1 MKTSACVL
9 AFFLSL
15 TSTAGFTVQPQKSI
29 QTHLKSFSYGN
40 GQTSGYPT
48 ELKST
53 NGANTMTGAGSKVNT
68 QAPYRAAPAGAK
80 AEGMQLLKNIMDSS
94 AAVTV
99 QGGALRTYSFESSH
113 AERAQLILKT
123 EGRPLNA
130 NVELWHGPD
139 NTPQKMSIYSE
150 DGNLRPFRA
159 IVETPRSNNAVAI
172 RNTGHLEFPLAAWV
186 EPDEN
191 NKDAGFGAVISKLSQ
206 SKSRPE
212 TIQGGALK
220 TYPFEGNVA
229 SVQILLSTD
238 GRPLNARVELL
249 QGPNNNKQVMEIYT
263 EDGTER
269 PFFCVIETP
278 GSGNVVRVVNTATV
292 EFPLYVNVGP
302 YLTQERGPESGNRGW
317 DNGGANNSLG
327 NRGW

>member
-1 MKTSACVL
+1 MKTSAAVL
-9 AFFLSL
+9 ALFLS
-15 TSTAGFTVQPQKSI
+15 ANAAAAFTVQSPKPVTTQ
-29 QTHLKSFSYGN
+29 LNSFNYGS
-40 GQTSGYPT
+40 GQTNGYGT
-48 ELKST
+48 ELRSSNGVGTAPAST
-53 NGANTMTGAGSKVNT
+53 SRAGP
-68 QAPYRAAPAGAK
+68 QAPYRPAPAGAK

-302 YLTQERGPESGNRGW
+302 YLTQERGPQSGNLGW
-317 DNGGANNSLG
+317 DNGGANSSLG